1 MLNANRLPPFP
12 WRKKKGQLIPT
23 SFFLKS
29 TPKATTLE
37 TKSGAKVEENQ
48 ATYTTTAEEEKKAAT
63 QEIQALKEVVTPQ
76 TPKINI
82 TPHKEKSIFFSLA
95 SIKRKRV
102 GTKAKN
108 RSYRRGASS
117 EEAFSQTE
125 LNQYW
130 KKYQEEKH
138 EKRTKSRFFVSIERT
153 RFIGEFSN

>member
-1 MLNANRLPPFP
+1 MLNANRLPPFQ
-12 WRKKKGQLIPT
+12 WRKKKKGQLIPT

-82 TPHKEKSIFFSLA
+82 TPPQGKKVSSFSLA
-95 SIKRKRV
+95 SIQKKKSGNKSKKQKLQKR
-102 GTKAKN
+102 
-108 RSYRRGASS
+108 SI
-117 EEAFSQTE
+117 FQ
-125 LNQYW
+125 
-130 KKYQEEKH
+130 KKHLVKP
-138 EKRTKSRFFVSIERT
+138 S
-153 RFIGEFSN
+153 